1 MREEQDLP
9 QGTRGEHLQL
19 VKEGIVDPEREL
31 GGTQE
36 VGGQAEADLEGGGQ
50 KEGSQTGA
58 EYDYE

>member
-36 VGGQAEADLEGGGQ
+36 VGGQAEADLEGGQ

>member
-36 VGGQAEADLEGGGQ
+36 VGDKLRLIWRGGQ